1 MRQILGAVKYMH
13 SLNILHR
20 DLKLEN
26 VVVVER
32 NSKKVDIKIID
43 FGLSISLEK
52 GVNKEEETAG
62 SLIYMAPECIEGTL
76 CLANDIWSCGIILYM
91 LATKKIPYKFKNDE
105 DLIEKIEKGLI
116 SRKCNSF
123 VI

>member
-13 SLNILHR
+13 SLKILHR

-32 NSKKVDIKIID
+32 NSKKIDIKIID
-43 FGLSISLEK
+43 FGLSVSLDKSVEK
-52 GVNKEEETAG
+52 EDEEIAG
-62 SLIYMAPECIEGTL
+62 SLIYMAPECIEGTI

-91 LATKKIPYKFKNDE
+91 MVTKKIPYKYRNE
-105 DLIEKIEKGLI
+105 
-116 SRKCNSF
+116 
-123 VI
+123 